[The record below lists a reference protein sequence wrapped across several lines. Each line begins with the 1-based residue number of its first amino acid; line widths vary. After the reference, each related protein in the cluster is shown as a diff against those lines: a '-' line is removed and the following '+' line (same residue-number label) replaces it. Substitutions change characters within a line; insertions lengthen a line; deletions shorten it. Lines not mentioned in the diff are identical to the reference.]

1 LSKAVGEATAYW
13 PEGLER
19 SVPVPYEF
27 MFNRLSE
34 VLKNGKMMI
43 RDGQRELSPEELRKL
58 VSQIALHVSTERYA
72 SVVCLCSD
80 PLNLTATVLGC
91 FLAGVKVH
99 IDETHSPGLE
109 SRLNTISPD
118 VIIVDS
124 ATNSSTGRRVIRFE
138 EMLSHK
144 KTETFEAIIRYA
156 SYSDPILS
164 LPAGVD
170 AAQHTHTSLLAMVVS
185 FDKFFGEILGSPI
198 IMLGRLSRWHGVLCL
213 ASTIFGEGQ
222 LYFGPTDPSQV
233 EGGFAVTDTAGLS
246 LLGRELASK
255 LRYVFVAIDDQSRAE
270 LKQIYAAGKRL
281 GAFVIPILGCQ
292 ESGPLIAPHPTWR
305 PHHAIGIPIVNVTPI
320 PIDPETGRMLKIP
333 WHFLERAE
341 LGVDTPANM
350 LGYISEEKT
359 SSTMV
364 DGVVRSGYIVQ
375 SDANGLFALHAVM
388 R

>member
-19 SVPVPYEF
+19 SIPVPYEF
-27 MFNRLSE
+27 IFNRLFKT
-34 VLKNGKMMI
+34 LKNEKLMI

-58 VSQIALHVSTERYA
+58 VSKIASHVNTERYA
-72 SVVCLCSD
+72 TVVCLCSD

-99 IDETHSPGLE
+99 IDEMHSPKLD
-109 SRLNTISPD
+109 SKLNTINPD
-118 VIIVDS
+118 VIIVDRTTNFS
-124 ATNSSTGRRVIRFE
+124 ADRRVIRFE
-138 EMLSHK
+138 EILSRV
-144 KTETFEAIIRYA
+144 KTETFEPNIRYA
-156 SYSDPILS
+156 SYYDPILS

-170 AAQHTHTSLLAMVVS
+170 AAQHTHISLLTMVVS
-185 FDKFFGEILGSPI
+185 FDKFFGGILGSPI
-198 IMLGRLSRWHGVLCL
+198 ILLGRLSRWYGILCL
-213 ASTIFGEGQ
+213 ASVIFKGGQ

-233 EGGFAVTDTAGLS
+233 KGGFAVTDTAGLS

-281 GAFVIPILGCQ
+281 GAFIIPILGSQ

-305 PHHAIGIPIVNVTPI
+305 PHHAIGIPLVNVTPI
-320 PIDPETGRMLKIP
+320 PIDPETGRMLRIP
-333 WHFLERAE
+333 WHFLEKAE

-359 SSTMV
+359 RSTMV
-364 DGVVRSGYIVQ
+364 DGVVRTGYIVQ
-375 SDANGLFALHAVM
+375 SDANGLFALLAVM